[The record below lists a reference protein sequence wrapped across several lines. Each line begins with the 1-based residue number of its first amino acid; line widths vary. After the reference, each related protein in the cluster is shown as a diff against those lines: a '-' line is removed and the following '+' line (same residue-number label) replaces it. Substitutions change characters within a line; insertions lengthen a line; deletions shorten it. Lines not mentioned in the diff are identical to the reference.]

1 MYLCCGYGL
10 CLFLRFIY
18 WILERFRRVLRFPPP
33 IKHSHVITELL
44 LKVTLN
50 TINWQC
56 NTLLLFIGLRVW
68 YIWLVFNP
76 KKDIKGKDKLQFYS
90 LVNLLINII
99 LYICTCDYI
108 ALIIIFN
115 MLSHLKPHFQCDIT
129 LRISILAT
137 QITSTHTRCEFR

>member
-10 CLFLRFIY
+10 CLFLRFIN

-99 LYICTCDYI
+99 LYICTCGLYCTNYNI
-108 ALIIIFN
+108 QYA
-115 MLSHLKPHFQCDIT
+115 
-129 LRISILAT
+129 
-137 QITSTHTRCEFR
+137 ITSQASLSMWYHFENINSCDTNH